1 MSDDGSQKCV
11 QSVEFLVRAYSEWRS
26 PACDWER
33 AELRNTFCK
42 NHPELK
48 LKQLGD
54 VDDLVYWL
62 DTNHPRRR

>member
-26 PACDWER
+26 MCSSH
-33 AELRNTFCK
+33 
-42 NHPELK
+42 HPELK

-54 VDDLVYWL
+54 FDDLEMWL
-62 DTNHPRRR
+62 DRFHPA